1 LFASIIIILI
11 HFIGKLLAE
20 KIEKFHAELLSFGAG
35 LMIGTF
41 FLEIMPHISIG
52 TNYLGK
58 FIYIYLLIGFMT
70 IHLFEKLVFQ
80 NAASEIELAKDVIL
94 FEEVGLATYGLVIGV
109 IIAVFFEAYGNL
121 AFLML
126 IPLFFR
132 AFAISTSADHIVE
145 GIQNKFITTFQF
157 FAPIIGTLSGLFLI
171 QNKVFLFSILSV
183 VTGFILYIVVRDI
196 IPIGKG
202 GRPIYFL
209 AGTVFTIAVTLFF
222 ERN

>member
-1 LFASIIIILI
+1 MFASLIIVFI

-20 KIEKFHAELLSFGAG
+20 KIEKFHVELLSFGAG

-41 FLEIMPHISIG
+41 FLEIMPHITIG

-58 FIYIYLLIGFMT
+58 FIYTYLLIGFMIT
-70 IHLFEKLVFQ
+70 HLLEKFVFQ
-80 NAASEIELAKDVIL
+80 NATSQIELAKDVVL
-94 FEEVGLATYGLVIGV
+94 FEEMGLAAYGLIIGV

-121 AFLML
+121 AFLM
-126 IPLFFR
+126 IMPLFFR
-132 AFAISTSADHIVE
+132 AFAISASTDHIVE
-145 GIQNKFITTFQF
+145 GIKNKFITTFQF

-171 QNKVFLFSILSV
+171 PNKVFLFSILSV

-202 GRPIYFL
+202 GKPIYFL
-209 AGTVFTIAVTLFF
+209 VGTFITIAITLFF
-222 ERN
+222 EPN

>member
-1 LFASIIIILI
+1 
-11 HFIGKLLAE
+11 
-20 KIEKFHAELLSFGAG
+20 
-35 LMIGTF
+35 MIGTF

-70 IHLFEKLVFQ
+70 IHLLEKLVFQ

-171 QNKVFLFSILSV
+171 PNKVFLFSILSV

-209 AGTVFTIAVTLFF
+209 AGTVFTIAVTFFF
-222 ERN
+222 ESN